1 MRWRAR
7 SIGQEGPRGQCVKYR
22 TLAEKYRTLV
32 PTHRRALR
40 YVVPWLAGLGA
51 GWVHPPVTAALRETV
66 ERERQQARGE
76 LASTTADEIN
86 NVLQAMVLRLAAL
99 REHAGGEHAGGELA
113 GGVDA
118 LTRMVADAAATVR
131 RLQDRAG
138 KSRCEAAL
146 ARTAVPSGALARRR
160 VLVVDDDPDVLEAAG
175 LALERLGQ
183 QVDLAPSGVVA
194 VARVR
199 AGERYDL
206 ILCDLGMPELDGWQ
220 VAREIDE
227 LTPGTRLY
235 LVSGCAREVAP
246 EQAAQAGVSGM
257 LAKPLSLDALRSLVA
272 TSPSPASAGEESAH
286 ASERWQQARA
296 QGGVVPDPAAPQL
309 EAHDPVP
316 R

>member
-7 SIGQEGPRGQCVKYR
+7 SIEADLPRGHGLKYQ
-22 TLAEKYRTLV
+22 TLV
-32 PTHRRALR
+32 QKYQALAPPHRRALR
-40 YVVPWLAGLGA
+40 HVVPGFPGLGA
-51 GWVHPPVTAALRETV
+51 RRTSPARDAVLRETV
-66 ERERQQARGE
+66 ERERQQAMGE
-76 LASTTADEIN
+76 LASTTAHEIN
-86 NVLQAMVLRLAAL
+86 NVLHAMVLRLAAL
-99 REHAGGEHAGGELA
+99 REQARGELV
-113 GGVDA
+113 GGVDTLA
-118 LTRMVADAAATVR
+118 RMVADAAAKVR

-138 KSRCEAAL
+138 KSRWEAGF
-146 ARTAVPSGALARRR
+146 TKTPVPSGALARRR

-175 LALERLGQ
+175 LALEHLGQ
-183 QVDLAPSGVVA
+183 QVDLARSGVGA

-235 LVSGCAREVAP
+235 LVSGWAREVAP

-257 LAKPLSLDALRSLVA
+257 LAKPLSLDVLRSLLAA
-272 TSPSPASAGEESAH
+272 TPSPASAGEEGAE
-286 ASERWQQARA
+286 ASERWDATRA
-296 QGGVVPDPAAPQL
+296 HGGVVRDPVAPQL
-309 EAHDPVP
+309 EAHDPGP

>member
-1 MRWRAR
+1 
-7 SIGQEGPRGQCVKYR
+7 
-22 TLAEKYRTLV
+22 
-32 PTHRRALR
+32 
-40 YVVPWLAGLGA
+40 
-51 GWVHPPVTAALRETV
+51 
-66 ERERQQARGE
+66 
-76 LASTTADEIN
+76 
-86 NVLQAMVLRLAAL
+86 
-99 REHAGGEHAGGELA
+99 
-113 GGVDA
+113 
-118 LTRMVADAAATVR
+118 MVADAAATVR

-183 QVDLAPSGVVA
+183 QVDLARSGVVA

-272 TSPSPASAGEESAH
+272 TSPLPASAGE
-286 ASERWQQARA
+286 
-296 QGGVVPDPAAPQL
+296 
-309 EAHDPVP
+309 
-316 R
+316 

>member
-86 NVLQAMVLRLAAL
+86 NVLHAMVLRLVAL
-99 REHAGGEHAGGELA
+99 RERAGGELA
-113 GGVDA
+113 EGVDA
-118 LTRMVADAAATVR
+118 LTRMVGDAAATVR

-175 LALERLGQ
+175 LALEQLGQ
-183 QVDLAPSGVVA
+183 QVDLAHSGVAA
-194 VARVR
+194 VSRVR

-227 LTPGTRLY
+227 LTPGTRFY

-246 EQAAQAGVSGM
+246 EQASQAGVSGM
-257 LAKPLSLDALRSLVA
+257 LAKPLSLDDLRSLVA
-272 TSPSPASAGEESAH
+272 TSPSPASGAEENAH
-286 ASERWQQARA
+286 ASERLGAGASTRRGCA
-296 QGGVVPDPAAPQL
+296 GPSGAAG
-309 EAHDPVP
+309 
-316 R
+316 